1 MFLKMC
7 LHGKCWKPGQSQ
19 DTNDSIYKTLAQL
32 TVHMAIHKH
41 VAKDENDVDQKWN
54 QSWQNSEKE
63 HILINNPM

>member
-7 LHGKCWKPGQSQ
+7 LRGKCWKPGQSQ
-19 DTNDSIYKTLAQL
+19 DTNDSVYKTLAQL

-54 QSWQNSEKE
+54 QSW
-63 HILINNPM
+63 